1 MKIRAV
7 FLIISCLAVG
17 TLKASDYHPHPH
29 NNHVATCDEGEGV
42 HVCKLIARGPINLF
56 KTTGARNAKNI
67 FISLSD
73 NLAGELRLFKNQA
86 NNSHSIRGEFLFDNF
101 IRQKAF
107 IQYRV
112 IFKDSKGA
120 VAQTRGEIHLKHGKR
135 QRIGFSTIVLR
146 EQDLKNITSY
156 EIRLVASNQE
166 LHRHKH

>member
-7 FLIISCLAVG
+7 FLIISCVISLA
-17 TLKASDYHPHPH
+17 LKASDYHPHPH
-29 NNHVATCDEGEGV
+29 NNHVATCDEGNGI
-42 HVCKLIARGPINLF
+42 HVCKLFAHGPINLI
-56 KTTGARNAKNI
+56 KASGNRNAKNI
-67 FISLSD
+67 FLSLND
-73 NLAGELRLFKNQA
+73 HIAGELRLFKNHA
-86 NNSHSIRGEFLFDNF
+86 NDSHSIRGEFLFDSF
-101 IRQKAF
+101 LRQKTF

-156 EIRLVASNQE
+156 EIRLVASNQD
-166 LHRHKH
+166 LNRK